1 MIAYIANIYLK
12 MLVVSALV
20 CHTAPMSPS
29 LHRRLNLGLSVV
41 ATVLGLYIVAAP
53 FMPQI
58 GWRLSPH
65 KNVQAKQAIADKQ
78 PISGKSLLIIPRL
91 DMREEIHSGTSI
103 TELNKG
109 VWLRPHTSQPDLPGN
124 TVMVGHRFTYAGPA
138 VFYFLDKLQLND
150 RIIVTWQ
157 HKAYTYQVTSIRVVP
172 PTEVSVEEP
181 TPHQQ
186 LTLYTC
192 TPLWTAKDRLVITAD
207 LQGVRS

>member
-1 MIAYIANIYLK
+1 
-12 MLVVSALV
+12 
-20 CHTAPMSPS
+20 MSPL
-29 LHRRLNLGLSVV
+29 LHRRLNLGLSVI
-41 ATVLGLYIVAAP
+41 AIALGLYIVAAP

-58 GWRLSPH
+58 GWMLGRYQ
-65 KNVQAKQAIADKQ
+65 NTQVKQAVADKQ
-78 PISGKSLLIIPRL
+78 PISSDNLLIIPRL
-91 DMREEIHSGTSI
+91 DMREVIHSGASI
-103 TELNKG
+103 AELNKG

-157 HKAYTYQVTSIRVVP
+157 HKAYTYQVKSIRVVP